1 MSMKRVCAKS
11 VPARTD
17 YSGRTRGIRRIS
29 MSEINV
35 KEKLEA
41 IVARAMD
48 SIDRAGDLNAL

>member
-48 SIDRAGDLNAL
+48 SIDRAGI